1 MKNEKL
7 ARISVTIP
15 TEVLGRLDEM
25 AAARGFAN
33 RSQALTELVRGE
45 LVTHHAADERT
56 EIAGT
61 ITLVY
66 DHHKPH
72 LQALLTTCQHDAPEL
87 IVSTLHVHLNHHYCL
102 EVLVVRGP
110 AGQVQKMADALVSA
124 KGVQHGRLT
133 ITTTEEDLGGGHNHA
148 HG

>member
-1 MKNEKL
+1 MP
-7 ARISVTIP
+7 A
-15 TEVLGRLDEM
+15 EVLRRLDEM

-45 LVTHHAADERT
+45 LVTHHAADARA

-72 LQALLTTCQHDAPEL
+72 LQALLTTYQHDAPDL
-87 IVSTLHVHLNHHYCL
+87 IVSTLHVHLDHHYCL
-102 EVLVVRGP
+102 EVLVVRGA
-110 AGQVQKMADALVSA
+110 AGRVQKMADALVSA

-133 ITTTEEDLGGGHNHA
+133 ITTTTQDLGAGHSGSGTHNHGTIR
-148 HG
+148 HDH